1 MNSQAQALAM
11 DIPSGGDFS
20 FAPLLLILLLA
31 VVALVVVV
39 FLVRYLR
46 KGR

>member
-1 MNSQAQALAM
+1 MWYVPM

-31 VVALVVVV
+31 VVALVSVV
-39 FLVRYLR
+39 FLTRHFR
-46 KGR
+46 KGRR

>member
-1 MNSQAQALAM
+1 MWYL

-39 FLVRYLR
+39 FLVRFLR